1 MIGLV
6 IVSHS
11 ARLAEGVVE
20 LAAQMGGGGLRIATA
35 AGLDQPGRPLG
46 TDAVLVA
53 RAIEEAW
60 SDDGVLVLM
69 DLGSAVLSAELAL
82 DLLPDGRRDR
92 VLLTEAPLVEGA
104 VAAAV
109 AAALGEPLERVAE
122 QARGG
127 LAAKAAHLAPQA
139 ADGAARGL
147 TAGQPR
153 PLGEPSPA
161 GQTVRPGATIT
172 LDLRLTVDNP
182 LGLHARPAARLV
194 RTAAAFDADVT
205 VANVTGGRGPVS
217 ARSLN
222 AVATLGVR
230 RGHEIVVSASGPQ
243 AEQALEA
250 IRRLADEGFGDP
262 REPGRPVADGSG
274 DARPAAPAGARRAAP
289 QTLAA
294 PSDAAPEEAAA
305 PPRRGPS

>member
-20 LAAQMGGGGLRIATA
+20 LAAQMGGDGLRIAVA

-82 DLLPDGRRDR
+82 DLLPAGRRDR

-109 AAALGEPLERVAE
+109 AAALGESLDRVAE

-127 LAAKAAHLAPQA
+127 LAAKAAHLAPHA
-139 ADGAARGL
+139 ALDAER
-147 TAGQPR
+147 
-153 PLGEPSPA
+153 EP
-161 GQTVRPGATIT
+161 
-172 LDLRLTVDNP
+172 
-182 LGLHARPAARLV
+182 
-194 RTAAAFDADVT
+194 
-205 VANVTGGRGPVS
+205 TGGRPQPLAEPS
-217 ARSLN
+217 TARADCTTRPNPHLQ
-222 AVATLGVR
+222 
-230 RGHEIVVSASGPQ
+230 P
-243 AEQALEA
+243 EA
-250 IRRLADEGFGDP
+250 
-262 REPGRPVADGSG
+262 
-274 DARPAAPAGARRAAP
+274 
-289 QTLAA
+289 
-294 PSDAAPEEAAA
+294 
-305 PPRRGPS
+305 